1 MPTWKAYFQINGYDY
16 SRYPV
21 IDFPVPEDLYAGI
34 RTALSKNRPLRDC
47 PFYEKLQ
54 DLASAQISLE
64 DYLPDWMEEPDPAEY
79 DDEESYAEE
88 LDSYEE
94 QREEYMEVLNID
106 SCAIDDPGDIRR
118 LENQIRGLR
127 LPDPEIRL
135 ENEDCTR
142 LYWITVTLDEDNRV
156 EEVVD
161 VQAEGV
167 AGESARSVS
176 TELCY
181 PDYEFIAAELK
192 RLAEEEA

>member
-16 SRYPV
+16 SAYPV
-21 IDFPVPEDLYAGI
+21 IDFPVPEDLYAEI
-34 RTALSKNRPLRDC
+34 RTALSENRPLQDC

-54 DLASAQISLE
+54 ELACAQISLE
-64 DYLPDWMEEPDPAEY
+64 DYLPDWMENPDPEEY

-88 LDSYEE
+88 LASYEE

-118 LENQIRGLR
+118 LEDRIRGLR
-127 LPDPEIRL
+127 LPDPETRL

-142 LYWITVTLDEDNRV
+142 LYWITVTFDADERV
-156 EEVVD
+156 DRVVD

-167 AGESARSVS
+167 SEESARSVS
-176 TELCY
+176 TEPCY
-181 PDYEFIAAELK
+181 PDYDFIAAELK